1 MIDVVLFSIS
11 GSQEIPEITELL
23 ERWYESPI
31 VPNNYKD
38 VLKYTLDIVRE
49 GGHYPTKEYYEL
61 YFQDTGQYYASV
73 TELLHYAKIADD
85 YFERVH
91 LQEEVTKIFNS
102 AKSADDMRS
111 MLTTVLDSDEG
122 LSEDDEFSPKL
133 YSDLD
138 AMPHS
143 EGIKSGIGP
152 IDQLTNGFQPTTV
165 PTIAAFTAHGK
176 STCWNSIMFKS
187 ALSGKKVV
195 CLSLEMAPEILWLQL
210 EARYMYEVKNLQITS
225 SDLIQRKLSKEMK
238 AKVQSFEPD
247 FKKDIVSNI
256 LIVDSSVLKKE
267 MKRSSTA
274 WINLYKK
281 WDKRLGG
288 LDLVVHDHV
297 GQYERLFPEEGNN
310 IIKMITD
317 ATVRFRSRN
326 GTGVVSGFACQTNRE
341 GYKRAL
347 RNRGVYDLT
356 AISDLNEVE
365 RASTY
370 VIFLFT
376 PEESLLSQETLV
388 TMAKHRLGG
397 ILSEP
402 TPVAF
407 IPSVSIVG
415 SNVDQIS
422 YEDDLSSL
430 DGDFGSF
437 DSLGGDFDI

>member
-11 GSQEIPEITELL
+11 GNSDIPEITELL
-23 ERWYESPI
+23 ERWYESPL
-31 VPNNYKD
+31 VPKNYKD

-49 GGHYPTKEYYEL
+49 GGHYPAKDYYEL

-111 MLTTVLDSDEG
+111 SLTAVLDSSSEG
-122 LSEDDEFSPKL
+122 VEDAEFSPKL

-138 AMPHS
+138 DMPHS
-143 EGIKSGIGP
+143 EGIKTGLGP
-152 IDQLTNGFQPTTV
+152 IDQLTNGFQPTMV
-165 PTIAAFTAHGK
+165 ATIAAFTGHGK
-176 STCWNSIMFKS
+176 STCWNSILFKS

-195 CLSLEMAPEILWLQL
+195 NLSLELAPQLVWLQL

-225 SDLIQRKLSKEMK
+225 TDLIQRKLSKEMK
-238 AKVQSFEPD
+238 AKVKSFEED
-247 FKKDIVSNI
+247 FRRDIVSNV

-288 LDLVVHDHV
+288 LDLVIHDHV

-317 ATVRFRSRN
+317 ATVRFRSRK
-326 GTGVVSGFACQTNRE
+326 GTGVVSGFACQANRE
-341 GYKRAL
+341 GFKRAS

-356 AISDLNEVE
+356 AISDLNEIE
-365 RASTY
+365 RASSY
-370 VIFLFT
+370 VVFLYT
-376 PEESLLSQETLV
+376 PEESMLSQETIV

-430 DGDFGSF
+430 DSDFGSF
-437 DSLGGDFDI
+437 NGLDGDFDL